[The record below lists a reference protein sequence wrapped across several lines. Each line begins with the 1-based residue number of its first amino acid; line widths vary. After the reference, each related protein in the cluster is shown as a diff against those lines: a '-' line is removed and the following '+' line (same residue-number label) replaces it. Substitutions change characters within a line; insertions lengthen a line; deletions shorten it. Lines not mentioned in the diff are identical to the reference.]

1 MMNSRSMRVLQA
13 AAGMIVLAAG
23 WQILSMIFPPFLFPP
38 VPEIITRTI
47 EILIT
52 GSLLMDVLLTAARI
66 FGGLFGAFI
75 LGGLLAMVIGQS
87 KTAENFIA
95 PVLTFFQGIP
105 ALSWVVFA
113 IIWFQGT
120 EFRVLFIMVM
130 TTLPAFTFQILDA
143 FRSMSK
149 DLFEMTM
156 SFRPSRWTLFRFL
169 IVPTIVPGILT
180 AWKVNLGNAARVV
193 VVAELVG
200 ATGGVGYQLLRQQQL
215 FDMAGAM
222 AWTLQLVLFV
232 LGRAADHQCD
242 RDLGLALS
250 RGVRAGDVILCQ
262 PIRSSDSRTSA
273 RASNAR
279 TGAAISSRS
288 TNCRSRSPKA
298 RSSPCWARP
307 AAASR
312 RCSTSSPG

>member
-1 MMNSRSMRVLQA
+1 MNVRIKRFLQA
-13 AAGMIVLAAG
+13 SAGMVVLAAG
-23 WQILSMIFPPFLFPP
+23 WQLLSMTFPPFLFPP
-38 VPEIITRTI
+38 VLDILKRTI
-47 EILIT
+47 EILVT
-52 GSLLMDVLLTAARI
+52 GSLFIDVLLTAMRI
-66 FGGLFGAFI
+66 FIGLFGAFI
-75 LGGLLAMVIGQS
+75 IGAGIALLMARSQS
-87 KTAENFIA
+87 LENYIS

-120 EFRVLFIMVM
+120 EFRIGFIMVM

-143 FRSMSK
+143 IRSMSK

-156 SFRPSRWTLFRFL
+156 SFRPSRWTMFRFL

-200 ATGGVGYQLLRQQQL
+200 ATGGVGYELLRQQQL

-232 LGRAADHQCD
+232 LVVQQTINVIEAW
-242 RDLGLALS
+242 ALS
-250 RGVRAGDVILCQ
+250 YRPVSE
-262 PIRSSDSRTSA
+262 RS
-273 RASNAR
+273 
-279 TGAAISSRS
+279 I
-288 TNCRSRSPKA
+288 
-298 RSSPCWARP
+298 
-307 AAASR
+307 
-312 RCSTSSPG
+312 

>member
-1 MMNSRSMRVLQA
+1 MNGSRTVRALQA
-13 AAGMIVLAAG
+13 AAGMIVLAAI
-23 WQILSMIFPPFLFPP
+23 WQLMSMIFPPFLFPP
-38 VPEIITRTI
+38 VPEIIARTV
-47 EILIT
+47 EVLIT
-52 GSLLMDVLLTAARI
+52 GSLLIDVLLTAWRI

-75 LGGLLAMVIGQS
+75 LGGVLALVIGQS
-87 KTAENFIA
+87 RTMENYIA

-113 IIWFQGT
+113 IIWFHGI

-156 SFRPSRWTLFRFL
+156 SFRPRRWTLFRFL
-169 IVPTIVPGILT
+169 IVPTILPGILT

-232 LGRAADHQCD
+232 LIVQQTINAIEAWVLRYRAV
-242 RDLGLALS
+242 S
-250 RGVRAGDVILCQ
+250 ERAM
-262 PIRSSDSRTSA
+262 
-273 RASNAR
+273 
-279 TGAAISSRS
+279 
-288 TNCRSRSPKA
+288 
-298 RSSPCWARP
+298 
-307 AAASR
+307 
-312 RCSTSSPG
+312 

>member
-1 MMNSRSMRVLQA
+1 MMNTRVMRVLQA
-13 AAGMIVLAAG
+13 TAGMILLAVV
-23 WQILSMIFPPFLFPP
+23 WQILSMILPPFLFPP
-38 VPEIITRTI
+38 VPEIIARTV

-52 GSLLMDVLLTAARI
+52 GSLLGDVLLTGARI
-66 FGGLFGAFI
+66 FGGLFGAFF
-75 LGGLLAMVIGQS
+75 LGALLALVVARS
-87 KTAENFIA
+87 KMAENFLT

-113 IIWFQGT
+113 IIWFHGT

-143 FRSMSK
+143 IRSMSK

-156 SFRPSRWTLFRFL
+156 SFRPSRWTLFRYL

-232 LGRAADHQCD
+232 LVVQQTINAIETWALRYRAV
-242 RDLGLALS
+242 S
-250 RGVRAGDVILCQ
+250 ERAM
-262 PIRSSDSRTSA
+262 
-273 RASNAR
+273 
-279 TGAAISSRS
+279 
-288 TNCRSRSPKA
+288 
-298 RSSPCWARP
+298 
-307 AAASR
+307 
-312 RCSTSSPG
+312 

>member
-1 MMNSRSMRVLQA
+1 MMNTRPMRVLQA
-13 AAGMIVLAAG
+13 TAGLILLAVV
-23 WQILSMIFPPFLFPP
+23 WQILSMTLQPFLFPP
-38 VPEIITRTI
+38 VPEIFKRTF
-47 EILIT
+47 EILFT
-52 GSLLMDVLLTAARI
+52 GELLMDVLITGARI
-66 FGGLFGAFI
+66 FGGLLGAFL
-75 LGGLLAMVIGQS
+75 LGCMLALVIARS
-87 KTAENFIA
+87 RLVENFLT

-113 IIWFQGT
+113 IIWFHGT
-120 EFRVLFIMVM
+120 EFRILFIMVM

-143 FRSMSK
+143 IRSMSK

-232 LGRAADHQCD
+232 LVVQQTINAIERWALRYRPVSERAM
-242 RDLGLALS
+242 
-250 RGVRAGDVILCQ
+250 
-262 PIRSSDSRTSA
+262 
-273 RASNAR
+273 
-279 TGAAISSRS
+279 
-288 TNCRSRSPKA
+288 
-298 RSSPCWARP
+298 
-307 AAASR
+307 
-312 RCSTSSPG
+312 

>member
-1 MMNSRSMRVLQA
+1 MTKFRSVRALQA
-13 AAGMIVLAAG
+13 VAGLVLLAAV
-23 WQILSMIFPPFLFPP
+23 WQILSMTMPPFLFPP
-38 VPEIITRTI
+38 VPDIIARTV

-52 GSLLMDVLLTAARI
+52 GSLLIDVLLTAARI
-66 FGGLFGAFI
+66 FAGLLGAFI
-75 LGGLLAMVIGQS
+75 LGCIVAMLIARS
-87 KTAENFIA
+87 RMLENFIT

-113 IIWFQGT
+113 IIWFHGT

-149 DLFEMTM
+149 DLFEMTI

-232 LGRAADHQCD
+232 LVVQQTINVIEAWALRYRAV
-242 RDLGLALS
+242 S
-250 RGVRAGDVILCQ
+250 ERAM
-262 PIRSSDSRTSA
+262 
-273 RASNAR
+273 
-279 TGAAISSRS
+279 
-288 TNCRSRSPKA
+288 
-298 RSSPCWARP
+298 
-307 AAASR
+307 
-312 RCSTSSPG
+312 

>member
-1 MMNSRSMRVLQA
+1 MNARIISVLQA
-13 AAGMIVLAAG
+13 SAGMVLLAAA
-23 WQILSMIFPPFLFPP
+23 WQVLSMVLPPFLFPP
-38 VPEIITRTI
+38 VPEIIKRTI

-52 GSLLMDVLLTAARI
+52 GSLLIDVLLTAGRI
-66 FGGLFGAFI
+66 FVGLFGAFI
-75 LGGLLAMVIGQS
+75 IGAAIALVMARS
-87 KTAENFIA
+87 RTLENFVS

-120 EFRVLFIMVM
+120 EFRIAFIMIM

-143 FRSMSK
+143 IRSMSK

-200 ATGGVGYQLLRQQQL
+200 ATGGVGYELLRQQQL

-232 LGRAADHQCD
+232 LVVQQTINAIEAW
-242 RDLGLALS
+242 ALS
-250 RGVRAGDVILCQ
+250 YRPVSE
-262 PIRSSDSRTSA
+262 RS
-273 RASNAR
+273 
-279 TGAAISSRS
+279 I
-288 TNCRSRSPKA
+288 
-298 RSSPCWARP
+298 
-307 AAASR
+307 
-312 RCSTSSPG
+312 

>member
-1 MMNSRSMRVLQA
+1 MGAKTIRILQA
-13 AAGMIVLAAG
+13 SAGMILLAAI
-23 WQILSMIFPPFLFPP
+23 WQILSMTLPPFLFPP
-38 VPEIITRTI
+38 VPEIIKRTI
-47 EILIT
+47 EILVT
-52 GSLLMDVLLTAARI
+52 GSLLIDVLLTAMRI
-66 FGGLFGAFI
+66 FVGLFGAFI
-75 LGGLLAMVIGQS
+75 IGAAIALLMARS
-87 KTAENFIA
+87 RTFENFVS

-120 EFRVLFIMVM
+120 EFRIAFIMIM

-143 FRSMSK
+143 IRSMSK

-200 ATGGVGYQLLRQQQL
+200 ATGGVGYELLRQQQL

-232 LGRAADHQCD
+232 LVVQQTINAIEAW
-242 RDLGLALS
+242 ALS
-250 RGVRAGDVILCQ
+250 YRPVSE
-262 PIRSSDSRTSA
+262 RS
-273 RASNAR
+273 
-279 TGAAISSRS
+279 I
-288 TNCRSRSPKA
+288 
-298 RSSPCWARP
+298 
-307 AAASR
+307 
-312 RCSTSSPG
+312 

>member
-1 MMNSRSMRVLQA
+1 MTKLRSVRALQA
-13 AAGMIVLAAG
+13 VAGMVLLAAV
-23 WQILSMIFPPFLFPP
+23 WQILSMTMPPFLFPP
-38 VPEIITRTI
+38 VPDIIARTV

-52 GSLLMDVLLTAARI
+52 GSLLIDVLLTAARI
-66 FGGLFGAFI
+66 FAGLLGAFI
-75 LGGLLAMVIGQS
+75 LGAIVAMLIARS
-87 KTAENFIA
+87 RMLENFIT

-113 IIWFQGT
+113 IIWFHGT

-149 DLFEMTM
+149 DLFEMTI

-169 IVPTIVPGILT
+169 IVPTIVPSILT

-232 LGRAADHQCD
+232 LVVQQTINAIEAWALRYRAV
-242 RDLGLALS
+242 S
-250 RGVRAGDVILCQ
+250 ERAM
-262 PIRSSDSRTSA
+262 
-273 RASNAR
+273 
-279 TGAAISSRS
+279 
-288 TNCRSRSPKA
+288 
-298 RSSPCWARP
+298 
-307 AAASR
+307 
-312 RCSTSSPG
+312 

>member
-1 MMNSRSMRVLQA
+1 MMNSRTMRVLQA

-38 VPEIITRTI
+38 VPEIIVRTV
-47 EILIT
+47 EVLIT

-75 LGGLLAMVIGQS
+75 LGGILAMIIGRS
-87 KTAENFIA
+87 RTAENFIA

-113 IIWFQGT
+113 IIWFHGT

-156 SFRPSRWTLFRFL
+156 SFRPSRCTL
-169 IVPTIVPGILT
+169 PSC
-180 AWKVNLGNAARVV
+180 
-193 VVAELVG
+193 
-200 ATGGVGYQLLRQQQL
+200 
-215 FDMAGAM
+215 
-222 AWTLQLVLFV
+222 
-232 LGRAADHQCD
+232 RAF
-242 RDLGLALS
+242 
-250 RGVRAGDVILCQ
+250 
-262 PIRSSDSRTSA
+262 
-273 RASNAR
+273 
-279 TGAAISSRS
+279 
-288 TNCRSRSPKA
+288 
-298 RSSPCWARP
+298 
-307 AAASR
+307 
-312 RCSTSSPG
+312 

>member
-1 MMNSRSMRVLQA
+1 MKNTRLIRGLQA
-13 AAGMIVLAAG
+13 AASMLVLAAA
-23 WQILSMIFPPFLFPP
+23 WQILSWFFPHFLFPP
-38 VPEIITRTI
+38 VPDIISRTI
-47 EILIT
+47 EVLIT
-52 GSLLMDVLLTAARI
+52 GSLLADVLLTAARI
-66 FGGLFGAFI
+66 FGGLLGAFI
-75 LGGLLAMVIGQS
+75 FGGALALLIGRS
-87 KTAENFIA
+87 ATIENFVS

-113 IIWFQGT
+113 IIWFHGI

-156 SFRPSRWTLFRFL
+156 SFRPSRWKLFRYL
-169 IVPTIVPGILT
+169 IVPTILPGILT

-200 ATGGVGYQLLRQQQL
+200 ATGGVGYELLKQQQL

-232 LGRAADHQCD
+232 LIVQQAINMIEAWALRYRAV
-242 RDLGLALS
+242 S
-250 RGVRAGDVILCQ
+250 ERAI
-262 PIRSSDSRTSA
+262 
-273 RASNAR
+273 
-279 TGAAISSRS
+279 
-288 TNCRSRSPKA
+288 
-298 RSSPCWARP
+298 
-307 AAASR
+307 
-312 RCSTSSPG
+312 

>member
-1 MMNSRSMRVLQA
+1 MTDWRTTRILPA
-13 AAGMIVLAAG
+13 AASMLVLAAI
-23 WQILSMIFPPFLFPP
+23 WQILSMVLPPFLFPP
-38 VPEIITRTI
+38 VPAIISRTV
-47 EILIT
+47 EILFT
-52 GSLLMDVLLTAARI
+52 GSLLVDVLLTAGRI
-66 FGGLFGAFI
+66 FAGLAGAFI
-75 LGGLLAMVIGQS
+75 FGAVLALVIGRS
-87 KTAENFIA
+87 RSAENFIT

-113 IIWFQGT
+113 IIWFHGV
-120 EFRVLFIMVM
+120 EFRVFFIMVM

-156 SFRPSRWTLFRFL
+156 SFRPSRMKLFRFL

-232 LGRAADHQCD
+232 LVVQQTLSVIETYALRYRAV
-242 RDLGLALS
+242 S
-250 RGVRAGDVILCQ
+250 ERAM
-262 PIRSSDSRTSA
+262 
-273 RASNAR
+273 
-279 TGAAISSRS
+279 
-288 TNCRSRSPKA
+288 
-298 RSSPCWARP
+298 
-307 AAASR
+307 
-312 RCSTSSPG
+312 